1 MELLVDYSALNAAV
15 DEGAAALTDEV
26 DSLLL
31 YIDVTEHLL
40 NGGQSLAA
48 YDAVLIDMNQDGACH
63 AVLILALGLKGVANS
78 AACVR
83 ESRG

>member
-1 MELLVDYSALNAAV
+1 MELLVDCAALNAAV
-15 DEGAAALTDEV
+15 DEIAATLADEV

-31 YIDVTEHLL
+31 YIDVPEHLL
-40 NGGQSLAA
+40 NGGQSVAA
-48 YDAVLIDMNQDGACH
+48 YDAVFIDVHQDGACH

-78 AACVR
+78 AAGGL